1 MKDLLI
7 LLAHLL
13 TTIAKLL
20 RPGGARAIVADS
32 LLMKQQ
38 LIVINRSRRRAP
50 NLSIFDRFLFGFWSL
65 FLSPRRIQRAAVII
79 RPSTLLKL
87 HNLLKLRK
95 YRLLY
100 SSAGNKRKPGPKG
113 PSQELIETIV
123 EMKQRNPR
131 FGCPRIAQQINKAF
145 GTNINKD
152 VVRRVL
158 AVHYRPGPDNAG
170 PSWLT
175 FIGHTKDSLWSL
187 DLFRCESILLNSH
200 WVLVVM
206 DQFTRRII
214 GFGVHAG
221 DVNGIALC
229 RMFNTAISSQN
240 APKYLS
246 SDNDPLFLYHQWQ
259 ANLRILGANEI
270 KTIPYTPLSHP
281 FVERL
286 IGTIRREY
294 LDHILFWNRTDLERK
309 LETFRQYYN
318 TYRVHTA
325 LNGDTPLEISGK
337 SIIRRADLN
346 SFQWQSHCS
355 GLYQL
360 PIAA

>member
-1 MKDLLI
+1 MKDLLV

-20 RPGGARAIVADS
+20 GPGGAKAVVANS

-38 LIVINRSRRRAP
+38 LLIINRSRQRAP
-50 NLSIFDRFLFGFWSL
+50 NLSVPDRFLLGFWSL
-65 FLSPRRIQRAAVII
+65 FLNPHHLRRAAVII
-79 RPSTLLKL
+79 RPSKLLKF
-87 HNLLKLRK
+87 HNLLKQRK

-100 SSAGNKRKPGPKG
+100 SSADSKRKPGPKG
-113 PSQELIETIV
+113 PSQELIQAIV
-123 EMKQRNPR
+123 KMKQRNPR

-145 GTNINKD
+145 GTNIDKD

-158 AVHYRPGPDNAG
+158 ATHYRPNPGGTG

-175 FIGHTKDSLWSL
+175 FIGNAKDSLWSI

-206 DQFTRRII
+206 DQFTRRIV

-221 DVNGIALC
+221 DVDGITLC
-229 RMFNTAISSQN
+229 RMFNSAISSRGS
-240 APKYLS
+240 PKYLS

-259 ANLRILGANEI
+259 ANLRILGADEI

-294 LDHILFWNRTDLERK
+294 LDQAIFWNASDLERK
-309 LETFRQYYN
+309 LEEFRQYYN
-318 TYRVHTA
+318 AHRAHTS
-325 LNGDTPLEISGK
+325 LKGDTPSETCGK
-337 SIIRRADLN
+337 TVIHHADLN
-346 SFQWQSHCS
+346 NFQWQPHCR

-360 PIAA
+360 PVVA